1 LVSEIQRETSY
12 GRVVNSR
19 PNCRGAHRHRIGL
32 LRNEARE
39 KIAREAV
46 ADAPVNICEK
56 KKGWS
61 SRNGPRSHGWLADIQ
76 RNAGCDK
83 EMGLNAA

>member
-1 LVSEIQRETSY
+1 MDVWSTVGLIVAVLIK
-12 GRVVNSR
+12 NST
-19 PNCRGAHRHRIGL
+19 
-32 LRNEARE
+32 
-39 KIAREAV
+39 REAV